1 VIVGDLK
8 NAGEILETVVDDGNE
23 ELIRASAELALSG
36 LAAGLNISF
45 SVVALG
51 VGGALT
57 GCVGTRRR
65 CCVL

>member
-1 VIVGDLK
+1 MGDLK
-8 NAGEILETVVDDGNE
+8 NAGELLETVVDDGNE

-51 VGGALT
+51 VGGVLT

-65 CCVL
+65 CCIL